1 MPLLA
6 YIHITLDPVI
16 FNFAGFAVHWYGLIM
31 AVAAIVGTF
40 VFARQLERR
49 GIDRGHAWN
58 MLLLAVPLAVLGAR
72 LFHILDDFSFYWH
85 HPGDIVTKQLVGLA
99 IYGVIT
105 GGVAAVVIYCRWRKL
120 PTWRVLDG
128 LALAI
133 PVGQLIGRCANI
145 INGDTWG
152 NATGLPWGLVYTNAH
167 AFLPASLL
175 GVPTQPTPV
184 YEQLWLVVVIL
195 VVWRVQPRLRTDG
208 LAFLLYL
215 GLYSLGRFFL
225 SFLRVNNILF
235 LGLREAQLLAFV
247 VFIAVFP
254 MAWWLRRGAR
264 AAAPAS
270 ATVEPPRS

>member
-1 MPLLA
+1 LTA
-6 YIHITLDPVI
+6 VIHITLDPVI

-195 VVWRVQPRLRTDG
+195 VVWRVQLRLRTDG

-215 GLYSLGRFFL
+215 GLYSFGRFFL
-225 SFLRVNNILF
+225 SYLRVNNILF

-254 MAWWLRRGAR
+254 MAWWLRRRAR
-264 AAAPAS
+264 LSAP